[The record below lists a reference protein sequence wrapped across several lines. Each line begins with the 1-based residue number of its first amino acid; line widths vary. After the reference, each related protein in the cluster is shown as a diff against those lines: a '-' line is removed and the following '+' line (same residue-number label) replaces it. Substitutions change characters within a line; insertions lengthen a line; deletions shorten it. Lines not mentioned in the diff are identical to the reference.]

1 MTKNERE
8 NIFGP
13 NRRGEKKKK
22 KKRDRGEGEMG
33 EGKNIVV
40 AKNLLVAM

>member
-1 MTKNERE
+1 MAIERVLVAIKGGKQRREKNGVKGGGRW
-8 NIFGP
+8 
-13 NRRGEKKKK
+13 
-22 KKRDRGEGEMG
+22 G